1 LELASKIKLSLW
13 ERGKINVCKNKSCYR
28 DFTARQKSKAEL
40 TNFKTGCAIH
50 MFALW
55 KRSKVHE
62 RFSVRVSDLASSTK
76 ILLITGPDY
85 SSQTAIEDQLVTRL
99 ASLLWRLRRAVTIE
113 SGLLSIRAG
122 IIRDQSAA
130 RPSIELNTD
139 SLSIFRQFLR
149 PELESQRHEQRETN

>member
-1 LELASKIKLSLW
+1 MDLLRKLKLSLW
-13 ERGKINVCKNKSCYR
+13 ERVQEYKCSYS
-28 DFTARQKSKAEL
+28 DFTARQTSQAHL
-40 TNFKTGCAIH
+40 RTFKTGCAIH

-76 ILLITGPDY
+76 ILLITGPERAIKSDY
-85 SSQTAIEDQLVTRL
+85 SSQTAIEDQSVTRL

-130 RPSIELNTD
+130 RPTIELNTD
-139 SLSIFRQFLR
+139 RLS
-149 PELESQRHEQRETN
+149 